1 MLDKTVG
8 KVFKEATESS
18 EELGQQ
24 QKELNQQMKKLN
36 AVRRFTDQLEKLKKE
51 AEASGD
57 VTDTLARRIRITEA
71 RLSAASD
78 DARKMGISVNN
89 LGDAEAKL
97 NRQLEKNNVALQH
110 REQIDAR
117 SERLRGARSFI
128 GQQAMV
134 AAPSLGLALSAITLT
149 NKLTAE
155 QANLAQ
161 AAGISAKEMGIWSSI
176 ISQVGGDAN
185 DVSDLIQELNNK
197 FGESKG
203 LAEQTTEVKDA
214 MKILRLDF
222 EQLKR
227 LKPDEQFKAIIRQA
241 QKIGGQGAIS
251 GADILLGGKA
261 KEFIGY
267 INSLQVPFDDLVKRQ
282 EQLYI
287 GSVEAIKGAQSFGI
301 AWGELSSTLGQAFKE
316 LSGLVG
322 TELAPQMRQWAEEL
336 STWFKQN
343 RDDIGE
349 FSKTLGTTLKSLTA
363 GLVAL
368 AVSLPKIVAAM
379 TTLSDLVMK
388 WFGPDEEDQQR
399 QQQLQEHEEEQARRR
414 ALRKQQDDA
423 GKRLNRPYAPFNR
436 KMAQQLLEA
445 RQPLN
450 KPVTTNH
457 ADATEQKTLKLEAVL
472 HQQYKENE
480 PMRRTLRHPIDNEQQ
495 QINQSAQDE
504 AMQLLESRQPSHTA
518 TVNQDNRVTFNI
530 TQQPGQS
537 GEQLASEIE
546 RHIRSVQSDRAT
558 ADGFNQP
565 EAVA

>member
-1 MLDKTVG
+1 MPRNLSLNISVGALLDKTVG

-57 VTDTLARRIRITEA
+57 VTDTLARRIRLTEA
-71 RLSAASD
+71 RLNAASD
-78 DARKMGISVNN
+78 DARKMGISVDN
-89 LGDAEAKL
+89 LGDAEARL
-97 NRQLEKNNVALQH
+97 NRQLEKNNLALEH
-110 REQIDAR
+110 RERIDAR
-117 SERLRGARSFI
+117 SERLRGAGTFVR
-128 GQQAMV
+128 QHAAQTAMV
-134 AAPSLGLALSAITLT
+134 SGTTLGVILAATTYT
-149 NKLTAE
+149 NQLTAE
-155 QANLAQ
+155 QANLAK
-161 AAGISAKEMGIWSSI
+161 AVGLSAKEMDIWAAI
-176 ISQVGGDAN
+176 VQEAGFDNEKVIDMVE
-185 DVSDLIQELNNK
+185 ELNNK

-214 MKILRLDF
+214 MRVLRLDF
-222 EQLKR
+222 ERLKR
-227 LKPDEQFKAIIRQA
+227 LKPDEQFKAIVNQA
-241 QKIGGQGAIS
+241 RKIGGQRAVS
-251 GADILLGGKA
+251 GADILLGGDANKIIGHLNAMGIPLDQQFERFERLYVGSKEGLEGARTFNKA
-261 KEFIGY
+261 WSELRYTLI
-267 INSLQVPFDDLVKRQ
+267 
-282 EQLYI
+282 
-287 GSVEAIKGAQSFGI
+287 QSF
-301 AWGELSSTLGQAFKE
+301 KE
-316 LSGLVG
+316 INGLVG
-322 TELAPQMRQWAEEL
+322 TELAPQMRKWAEDL
-336 STWFKQN
+336 SKWFRKS
-343 RDDIGE
+343 DEEIGK
-349 FSKTLGTTLKSLTA
+349 FSKNLGKTLKTLTA

-399 QQQLQEHEEEQARRR
+399 QQQLKEHEDEQAWRR
-414 ALRKQQDDA
+414 ALRKQQDAA
-423 GKRLNRPYAPFNR
+423 GMRLNRPYAPFNR
-436 KMAQQLLEA
+436 TVAQQLLEA
-445 RQPLN
+445 RQPL
-450 KPVTTNH
+450 
-457 ADATEQKTLKLEAVL
+457 KLEAVV
-472 HQQYKENE
+472 HQRYQENA
-480 PMRRTLRHPIDNEQQ
+480 PMRRTLRQPIDNEQQ
-495 QINQSAQDE
+495 RINESAQDE